1 MEKLRIITKKQAK
14 ILEDLFNYIGIS
26 VEDLIEFKNS
36 KEKIKELEKY
46 KEQAEKRLKIL
57 EEAYTSISDIVQTM
71 LTEKRNN
78 EIAEQLNWGDN

>member
-36 KEKIKELEKY
+36 KEKIKELEEY
-46 KEQAEKRLKIL
+46 KEQTEKRLKIL
-57 EEAYTSISDIVQTM
+57 EEAYTSISDVVQTM